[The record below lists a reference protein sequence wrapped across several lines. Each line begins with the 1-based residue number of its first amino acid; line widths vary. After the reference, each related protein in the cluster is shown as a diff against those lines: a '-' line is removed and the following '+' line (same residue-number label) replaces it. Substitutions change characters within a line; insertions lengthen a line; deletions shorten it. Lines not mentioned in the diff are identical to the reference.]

1 MIWFMVNICMSFSK
15 ANISSLIMGMFYS
28 FCKGMKNSGYETTM
42 AIITFY
48 FVRKMMVGATN
59 EFVVNPYVSHYWQKI

>member
-1 MIWFMVNICMSFSK
+1 MSFSK

-59 EFVVNPYVSHYWQKI
+59 EFVVNPYVPHYWQKI

>member
-1 MIWFMVNICMSFSK
+1 
-15 ANISSLIMGMFYS
+15 MGRFYS

-48 FVRKMMVGATN
+48 FVRKMMVEVTN
-59 EFVVNPYVSHYWQKI
+59 EFVVNP